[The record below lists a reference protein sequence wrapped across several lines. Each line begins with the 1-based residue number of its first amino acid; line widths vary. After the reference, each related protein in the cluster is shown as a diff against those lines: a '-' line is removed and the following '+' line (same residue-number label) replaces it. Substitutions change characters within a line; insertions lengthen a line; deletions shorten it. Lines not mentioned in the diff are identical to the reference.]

1 MGINYA
7 FSLYGTITIC
17 ELSDNT
23 VFVCACEYMDIT
35 EDFRQISKQKMSF

>member
-1 MGINYA
+1 MGINNA

-23 VFVCACEYMDIT
+23 VCACEYIDIIGY
-35 EDFRQISKQKMSF
+35 FRQISKQKMSS